1 MMQTIADAAHLG
13 RRAPTRVLML
23 PAAYSGPEDFV
34 RAGFVGAVRH
44 RQLEVDLVF
53 AGLELQYVTDR
64 TVLTR
69 LHQELILPAR
79 AQGCSIWLGGI
90 SLGGYV
96 ALCAAERYPQE
107 IDGLCLFAPYLGSHI
122 VTGEIARADGLHS
135 WRPGEIAEDDE
146 ERRIWRFIQTQA
158 ARALPIHL
166 GLGREDRFA
175 ARHRLLAS
183 ALDPGSVDIVPGGH
197 DWPTWLR
204 LWENFLDARFVSAAH
219 A

>member
-1 MMQTIADAAHLG
+1 MMHTIADAAHAG
-13 RRAPTRVLML
+13 HSAPMRVLML

-34 RAGFVGAVRH
+34 RAGFARAVRQRH
-44 RQLEVDLVF
+44 LEVDLLF
-53 AGLELQYVTDR
+53 AQLELQHLTDGTLLAR
-64 TVLTR
+64 VR
-69 LHQELILPAR
+69 QELLLPAR

-96 ALCAAERYPQE
+96 ALGCAERYPQE

-122 VTGEIARADGLHS
+122 VTDEIARADGVHA
-135 WRPGEIAEDDE
+135 WRPGEIAADDQ
-146 ERRIWRFIQTQA
+146 ERRIWRFIQA
-158 ARALPIHL
+158 LGARALPIHL

-175 ARHRLLAS
+175 PRHRLMAAALA
-183 ALDPGSVDIVPGGH
+183 PGSVDIVPGGH
-197 DWPTWLR
+197 DWPTWYR

>member
-1 MMQTIADAAHLG
+1 MMHTIADAAHAG
-13 RRAPTRVLML
+13 HSAPMRVLML

-34 RAGFVGAVRH
+34 RAGFARAVRQRH
-44 RQLEVDLVF
+44 LEVDLLF
-53 AGLELQYVTDR
+53 AQLELQHLTDGTLLAR
-64 TVLTR
+64 VR
-69 LHQELILPAR
+69 QELLLPAR

-96 ALCAAERYPQE
+96 ALGCAERYPQE

-122 VTGEIARADGLHS
+122 VTDEIARAEGVHA
-135 WRPGEIAEDDE
+135 WRPGEIAADDQ
-146 ERRIWRFIQTQA
+146 ERRIWRFIQTLG

-175 ARHRLLAS
+175 PRHRLMAAALA
-183 ALDPGSVDIVPGGH
+183 PGSVDIVPGGH
-197 DWPTWLR
+197 DWPTWYR
-204 LWENFLDARFVSAAH
+204 LWENFLDARLVSAAH

>member
-1 MMQTIADAAHLG
+1 MMQTIADAAHAG
-13 RRAPTRVLML
+13 RSAPTRVLML
-23 PAAYSGPEDFV
+23 PPAYGEPEDFV
-34 RAGFVGAVRH
+34 RAGFVGAVRQRH
-44 RQLEVDLVF
+44 LEVDLVF
-53 AGLELQYVTDR
+53 AELELQYVTDR
-64 TVLTR
+64 TVLPR

-96 ALCAAERYPQE
+96 ALCGAERYPQE

-135 WRPGEIAEDDE
+135 WRPGEIAADDE
-146 ERRIWRFIQTQA
+146 ERRIWRFIQTQGSG
-158 ARALPIHL
+158 ALPLHL

-175 ARHRLLAS
+175 ARHRLMAS
-183 ALDPGSVDIVPGGH
+183 ALAPGSADIVPGGH
-197 DWPTWLR
+197 DWPTWYR
-204 LWENFLDARFVSAAH
+204 LWENFLDARFASASH

>member
-1 MMQTIADAAHLG
+1 MMQTIADAAHAG
-13 RRAPTRVLML
+13 RSAPTRVLML
-23 PAAYSGPEDFV
+23 PPAYSEPEDFV
-34 RAGFVGAVRH
+34 RAGFVGAVRQRH
-44 RQLEVDLVF
+44 LEVDLVF
-53 AGLELQYVTDR
+53 AELELQYVTDR
-64 TVLTR
+64 TVLPR

-96 ALCAAERYPQE
+96 ALCGAERYPQE
-107 IDGLCLFAPYLGSHI
+107 IDGLCLIAPYLGSHI
-122 VTGEIARADGLHS
+122 VTEEIARADGVHA
-135 WRPGEIAEDDE
+135 WRPGEIAADDE
-146 ERRIWRFIQTQA
+146 ERRIWRFIQTLS

-175 ARHRLLAS
+175 PRHRLMAATLA
-183 ALDPGSVDIVPGGH
+183 PGCVDIVPGGH
-197 DWPTWLR
+197 DWPTWYR